1 MTNTFKRP
9 TFGFIVLFFLV
20 IANNAH
26 PQSFETHPA
35 QQQKPKR
42 YFSEKNIRTKRLYI
56 GCAQCH
62 MDGVLGAPKF
72 GSPQD
77 WQPRLTKGIETLYKH
92 AIDGINSMPP
102 RGACDEC
109 TDEDI
114 KAIVDYMISKIR

>member
-1 MTNTFKRP
+1 MKIKLNRY
-9 TFGFIVLFFLV
+9 FIGISVSFFLF

-26 PQSFETHPA
+26 AESLETDSPK
-35 QQQKPKR
+35 QQKPNR
-42 YFSEKNIRTKRLYI
+42 YYSSANIRPKRLYI

-62 MDGVLGAPKF
+62 MDGILGAPKF
-72 GSPQD
+72 GSRED
-77 WQPRLTKGIETLYKH
+77 WEPRLAKGIDKLYKH